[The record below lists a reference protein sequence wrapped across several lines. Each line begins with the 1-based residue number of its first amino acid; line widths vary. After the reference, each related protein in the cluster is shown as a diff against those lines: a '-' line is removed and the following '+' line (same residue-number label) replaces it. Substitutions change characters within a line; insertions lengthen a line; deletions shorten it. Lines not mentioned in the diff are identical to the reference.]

1 MKKIILITMLAL
13 AVIFCGLHFVQQQKE
28 KPKFKTER
36 VERRTISTQVEASGV
51 IKPVTTVNIG
61 AQVSG
66 QIKEIYVDYNSEVKK
81 GQLLAQIDPSLFES
95 QVQKAQG
102 DLLAAQANYAQVK
115 SVLDYQQKNYQRYQN
130 LYKKNY
136 VSKSD
141 LDLAKSDYYSNLAR
155 LNAQSAQISQAKANL
170 DNAVT
175 NLGYCKIVSPVDGVV
190 ITRNVDV
197 GQTVASS
204 FQTPTLFEV
213 AQDLTKMQI
222 EVNVSEADIG
232 KVKEGQ
238 KAEYTLD
245 GYPDKVFEGTI
256 SQVRISPTT
265 VSNVVTYSVI
275 VSVDNPD
282 NILKPG
288 MTANVSIISGRSENT
303 LSVSSAALKFTL
315 DNLTGGKK
323 YENQGIWIMKNK
335 TPVRV
340 DIKTGIKNLDYA
352 EIISDEISE
361 GDMVITGI
369 IDKNKKNKGRRPPG
383 MF

>member
-1 MKKIILITMLAL
+1 MKKIILITLL
-13 AVIFCGLHFVQQQKE
+13 TFAVLFTGLHFFQIQKE
-28 KPKFKTER
+28 KPKFKTEK
-36 VERRTISTQVEASGV
+36 VERRTISTQVEASGI

-81 GQLLAQIDPSLFES
+81 GQLLAQIDPSLFEA
-95 QVQKAQG
+95 QVQKAKG
-102 DLLAAQANYAQVK
+102 DLLAAQANYSQVN

-155 LNAQSAQISQAKANL
+155 LNAQSAQISQARANL

-245 GYPDKVFEGTI
+245 GYPDKIFEGTI

-288 MTANVSIISGRSENT
+288 MTANVSIITGRSENT
-303 LSVSSAALKFTL
+303 LSVSSSALKFTL
-315 DNLTGGKK
+315 DDLTGGKK
-323 YENQGIWIMKNK
+323 YETQGIWVMKNK
-335 TPVRV
+335 TPKRI
-340 DIKTGIKNLDYA
+340 DIETGIKNLDYA
-352 EIISDEISE
+352 EIISNEINE

-369 IDKNKKNKGRRPPG
+369 IDKNKKSKGHRPPR

>member
-1 MKKIILITMLAL
+1 MKKIILITLLAF
-13 AVIFCGLHFVQQQKE
+13 AVLFTGLHFIEIQKQ

-36 VERRTISTQVEASGV
+36 IERRTISTQVEASGV

-102 DLLAAQANYAQVK
+102 DLLAAQANYSQVK

-155 LNAQSAQISQAKANL
+155 LNAQSAQISQARANL

-245 GYPDKVFEGTI
+245 GYPDKIFEGKI

-275 VSVDNPD
+275 VAVDNPD

-288 MTANVSIISGRSENT
+288 MTANVSVITGRSENT
-303 LSVSSAALKFTL
+303 LSVSSSALKFTL

-323 YENQGIWIMKNK
+323 YENQGIWVMKNK
-335 TPVRV
+335 TPKRI
-340 DIKTGIKNLDYA
+340 DIETGIKNLDFA
-352 EIISDEISE
+352 EIISDEINE
-361 GDMVITGI
+361 GDEVIIGI
-369 IDKNKKNKGRRPPG
+369 IDNKKKKRGHKPPG

>member
-1 MKKIILITMLAL
+1 MKKIIFITILVL
-13 AVIFCGLHFVQQQKE
+13 AVLFAGLHFIQIQKE
-28 KPKFKTER
+28 KPKYKTER
-36 VERRTISTQVEASGV
+36 VERRTISTQVEASGL
-51 IKPVTTVNIG
+51 IKPVKTVNIG

-102 DLLAAQANYAQVK
+102 DLLAAQANYTQVK
-115 SVLDYQQKNYQRYQN
+115 SVLDFQQKNYQRYQN

-141 LDLAKSDYYSNLAR
+141 LDLAQSDYYSNLAK
-155 LNAQSAQISQAKANL
+155 LNAQSAQISQARANL

-232 KVKEGQ
+232 KVEEGQ
-238 KAEYTLD
+238 KVEYTLD
-245 GYPDKVFEGTI
+245 GYPDKIFEGKV

-275 VSVDNPD
+275 VSVDNLD

-288 MTANVSIISGRSENT
+288 MTANVSIITGRSENT
-303 LSVSSAALKFTL
+303 LSVSSLALKFTL
-315 DNLTGGKK
+315 DNLTGGRK
-323 YENQGIWIMKNK
+323 YDSQGIWIMKNK
-335 TPVRV
+335 VPTRI

-352 EIISDEISE
+352 EIISDKIHE
-361 GDMVITGI
+361 GDTVIIGTF
-369 IDKNKKNKGRRPPG
+369 DKKNKKHGHRPPG